1 MPQACRPDDVAL
13 DLWVKRSLR
22 EKFAASLREPLPDCL
37 VQLLAAEATG
47 K

>member
-1 MPQACRPDDVAL
+1 MMQARRMDDAAI

-37 VQLLAAEATG
+37 VRLLAPEAPG